1 MRFQIEIV
9 STNRYGW
16 KCDIIRCNSFNVG
29 DNIELIVIVSSIG
42 NVVNPETERDK
53 NENGPTRFEKVI
65 VRGHN

>member
-1 MRFQIEIV
+1 MRFQIQIV
-9 STNRYGW
+9 STNSYGR

-53 NENGPTRFEKVI
+53 NEDGPTRFEKVI
-65 VRGHN
+65 VRSHN

>member
-1 MRFQIEIV
+1 MSLQKRIV
-9 STNRYGW
+9 STNSYGW
-16 KCDIIRCNSFNVG
+16 KCDIIRCNSFDVG